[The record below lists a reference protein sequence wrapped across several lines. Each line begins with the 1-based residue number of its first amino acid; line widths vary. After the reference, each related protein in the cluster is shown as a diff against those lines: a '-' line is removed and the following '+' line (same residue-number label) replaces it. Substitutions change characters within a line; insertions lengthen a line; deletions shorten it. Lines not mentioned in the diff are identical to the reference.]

1 MKTQVMN
8 RTHLVF
14 ILATVLMV
22 FGIQKDSYGQTI
34 TASTPQPLTEATL
47 HGSVVTLTLNGG
59 TYERSSFRISNA
71 ITMSGIDGVTF
82 ESWDV
87 DRVNDTEVTI
97 ELEFAGNIDVDAIL
111 TFTVGAGAIAGYNGN
126 ALTATLPVSA
136 VEESLVAS
144 TEAPLTEATLDGSI
158 ITLTLGGR
166 NYTRSSWDIERAL
179 TVSGI
184 DGVIVDD
191 VRRVSDTETTVE
203 LEFSGNIDTDVMLT
217 FTVGADAIVGYDK
230 TFTSQFLVTAVE
242 ESLTVSTE
250 VPLTETTLDGNM
262 LTLTLTG
269 RRFVGR
275 WYIRDAV
282 SVSGIDGVTFRDV
295 NRVSDTQMTIVLRF
309 SGNIDTNTTLT
320 LTVGADAIA
329 GYDKAFTS
337 QFLVTAVKESLVA
350 STEAPLTETTLDGSI
365 ITLTLTGR
373 RFVGRWDIRRALSA
387 SGIDGITFR
396 DVDRVSDTQVTVALT
411 FSGNI
416 DTNTTLTLTVGAD
429 AIVEY
434 DKAFTSQFLVTAVEE
449 SLVASTEAPLTEATL
464 HGSIITLTLTG
475 RRFADEWYIE
485 DAVSVSGIDG
495 VTFPRYDAVD
505 RVSDTVAT
513 VELEFAGNI
522 DTDATLTLT
531 VGADAIAGYNKAF
544 TSQFLVTAVEESLV
558 ASTEAP
564 LTEATLHGSIITLTL
579 TGRRFADRGWVI
591 SVSGID
597 GVTIGW
603 DDVRRVSDTVATV
616 ALRFSGNIDTDATL
630 TLTVGAD
637 TIAGGYDKDFTFQF
651 PVTAVEES
659 LEASTEAPLTEATL
673 YGSPITLTLT
683 GRRFADREQ
692 DIEDAVSVSGID
704 GVTLWGVT
712 RVSDTVAIVALG
724 FSGNIDTDATL
735 TLTVG
740 PDAIGF
746 NKTFT
751 FQFPVTAVEE
761 SLDASTEVPL
771 TEATL
776 DGSVITLSLTGA
788 RFTGDI
794 GDEGVISVSGIDG
807 VTVDDAALVSY
818 TEATVY
824 LAFSGNIDTDAT
836 LTLTVGTDGIS
847 YNQAFTFQFPVA
859 TVEESLDIST
869 AFPLTEATLHGSV
882 VTLTLTGHR
891 FDDEFA
897 DGWYSEDAVSISG
910 IDGVTFEPWT
920 MERVSDTEVAI
931 PLEFDGTDFDIDAT
945 LTFTVDARAIAR
957 DNQGFTAQ
965 IPVTAIQQSN
975 ATVSISPVLVV
986 SPAVGEQLRFTLNI
1000 RGGENVAGYQLTV
1013 SFDRAALRLADIT
1026 SGDYLPADPF
1036 LLDSL
1041 TAYRST
1047 DTYRGEVS
1055 LTATTLAGAANG
1067 NGTLAALTFE
1077 VEDFKPSTL
1086 ALSQLY
1092 LIDADGKRW
1101 EATTQNGTVTVPPE
1115 PAAPILGDINRDGM
1129 VNIQDLVIVGARF
1142 GQRGPNSADING
1154 DSLVDIVD
1162 LVLVASAFDEQA
1174 AAPAAQPQV
1183 LELFTA
1189 ADVRQWLNQAQ
1200 GRHLTDPTFQSGIRF
1215 LEQLLTALAP
1225 KETALLPNYP
1235 NPFNPETWIPY
1246 HLSNDADVQIS
1257 IYDTKGVL
1265 VRRLDLGHQMAG
1277 YYTDRAKAAYW
1288 NGRNESGE
1296 SVANGLYFYQL
1307 RARDY
1312 TALRRMVIVK

>member
-1 MKTQVMN
+1 MKTQTVN

-14 ILATVLMV
+14 ILATILII
-22 FGIQKDSYGQTI
+22 FGARGTSFGQTI

-47 HGSVVTLTLNGG
+47 HGSIVTLTLSGS

-71 ITMSGIDGVTF
+71 ITVSGVDGVTV
-82 ESWDV
+82 SSYPGV
-87 DRVNDTEVTI
+87 DRVNDTVATAYLI
-97 ELEFAGNIDVDAIL
+97 FSGNIDIDATI
-111 TFTVGAGAIAGYNGN
+111 TFNVGAGAISGYNGN
-126 ALTATLPVSA
+126 ALTATLPV
-136 VEESLVAS
+136 
-144 TEAPLTEATLDGSI
+144 
-158 ITLTLGGR
+158 
-166 NYTRSSWDIERAL
+166 
-179 TVSGI
+179 
-184 DGVIVDD
+184 
-191 VRRVSDTETTVE
+191 
-203 LEFSGNIDTDVMLT
+203 
-217 FTVGADAIVGYDK
+217 
-230 TFTSQFLVTAVE
+230 TAVE
-242 ESLTVSTE
+242 ESLEASTE
-250 VPLTETTLDGNM
+250 TPLTEVTLHGS
-262 LTLTLTG
+262 LITLTLTG
-269 RRFVGR
+269 RQFVAE
-275 WYIRDAV
+275 WEIANAV
-282 SVSGIDGVTFRDV
+282 SVSGIDGATFNSWEV
-295 NRVSDTQMTIVLRF
+295 ERVSDTVATI
-309 SGNIDTNTTLT
+309 T
-320 LTVGADAIA
+320 
-329 GYDKAFTS
+329 
-337 QFLVTAVKESLVA
+337 
-350 STEAPLTETTLDGSI
+350 
-365 ITLTLTGR
+365 
-373 RFVGRWDIRRALSA
+373 
-387 SGIDGITFR
+387 
-396 DVDRVSDTQVTVALT
+396 LT

-416 DTNTTLTLTVGAD
+416 DTDATLTLTVGPD
-429 AIVEY
+429 AIAY
-434 DKAFTSQFLVTAVEE
+434 DKAFTFQFPISAVEE
-449 SLVASTEAPLTEATL
+449 SLTASTEAPLTEATL
-464 HGSIITLTLTG
+464 HGSRITLTLTG
-475 RRFADEWYIE
+475 RQFVDEWRID
-485 DAVSVSGIDG
+485 DALSVSGIDG
-495 VTFPRYDAVD
+495 VTIGEQWWAVE
-505 RVSDTVAT
+505 RVSDTVVT
-513 VELEFAGNI
+513 VYLTFAGNI

-531 VGADAIAGYNKAF
+531 VGPDAIVGGYDKAF
-544 TSQFLVTAVEESLV
+544 TFQFPVATVEESLT

-564 LTEATLHGSIITLTL
+564 LTEATLNGGIITLTL
-579 TGRRFADRGWVI
+579 TGRRFADRGWDI

-603 DDVRRVSDTVATV
+603 EAVELVSDTVATV

-637 TIAGGYDKDFTFQF
+637 TIAGGYDKAFTFQF
-651 PVTAVEES
+651 PVSAVEES
-659 LEASTEAPLTEATL
+659 LTASTEVPLTEATL
-673 YGSPITLTLT
+673 YGSHITLTLS

-692 DIEDAVSVSGID
+692 DIGDALSVSGID
-704 GVTLWGVT
+704 GVTVAGAAP
-712 RVSDTVAIVALG
+712 VSDTEAIVALG

-751 FQFPVTAVEE
+751 FQFPVAAGEE
-761 SLDASTEVPL
+761 SLDASTEAPL

-776 DGSVITLSLTGA
+776 DGSIITLSLTGA

-807 VTVDDAALVSY
+807 VTVDDAAPVSY

-824 LAFSGNIDTDAT
+824 LTFAGNIDADAT

-859 TVEESLDIST
+859 AVEESLDIST
-869 AFPLTEATLHGSV
+869 EFPLTEATLDGSII
-882 VTLTLTGHR
+882 TLTLTGHR
-891 FDDEFA
+891 FDDGFA
-897 DGWYSEDAVSISG
+897 DGWYSENAVSVSG
-910 IDGVTFEPWT
+910 IDGVTIESWN

-931 PLEFDGTDFDIDAT
+931 PLEFDDTDFDTDAT
-945 LTFTVDARAIAR
+945 LTFTVGARAIAR
-957 DNQGFTAQ
+957 DNQGFIAQ
-965 IPVTAIQQSN
+965 LPVTAIQQSN

-986 SPAVGEQLRFTLNI
+986 SPAVGEELRFSLNI
-1000 RGGENVAGYQLTV
+1000 KGGENIAGYQLTV
-1013 SFDRAALRLADIT
+1013 SFDRAALRLVDTT

-1041 TAYRST
+1041 TAYRT
-1047 DTYRGEVS
+1047 INTYRGEVN

-1067 NGTLAALTFE
+1067 NGTLATLTFE
-1077 VEDFKPSTL
+1077 VEDFKPSTVT
-1086 ALSQLY
+1086 LSQLY

-1101 EATTQNGTVTVPPE
+1101 EATTQNGTVTIPPE
-1115 PAAPILGDINRDGM
+1115 PAAPILGDINRDGV

-1162 LVLVASAFDEQA
+1162 LVLVAGALNAEA

-1200 GRHLTDPTFQSGIRF
+1200 GRHPTDATFQNGIRF
-1215 LEQLLTALAP
+1215 LEQLLTTLTP
-1225 KETALLPNYP
+1225 KKTALLPNYP

-1246 HLSNDADVQIS
+1246 HLSNDTDAQIS

-1277 YYTDRAKAAYW
+1277 YYTDRVKAAYW

-1307 RARDY
+1307 RAGGY

>member
-1 MKTQVMN
+1 MKTQTVN
-8 RTHLVF
+8 RTYLVF
-14 ILATVLMV
+14 ILAAILII
-22 FGIQKDSYGQTI
+22 FGARGTSFGQTI
-34 TASTPQPLTEATL
+34 TASTPQPLTEVTL

-59 TYERSSFRISNA
+59 TYERSFRDIRSALTITGIDGATYERYGVDRISDTETTVELEFNGDFDTDATLTFTVGPGAIAGYNGNA
-71 ITMSGIDGVTF
+71 LTATLPVTAVEESLTASTELPLTEVTLDGSIITLTLDGRNYMRSSRDIERALTVSGIDGVTIGRWGV
-82 ESWDV
+82 E
-87 DRVNDTEVTI
+87 RVSDTVTTV

-111 TFTVGAGAIAGYNGN
+111 TFTVSTEAIAGYNGQ
-126 ALTATLPVSA
+126 ALTAEVPVTA

-144 TEAPLTEATLDGSI
+144 TAAPLTETTLDGSI
-158 ITLTLGGR
+158 VTLTLSGR
-166 NYTRSSWDIERAL
+166 QFVDEWRIDDAVTI
-179 TVSGI
+179 SGV
-184 DGVIVDD
+184 DGVTFRSWEVE
-191 VRRVSDTETTVE
+191 RVSDTVVTIK
-203 LEFSGNIDTDVMLT
+203 LEFSGNIDTDTTLT
-217 FTVGADAIVGYDK
+217 FTVGADAIVG
-230 TFTSQFLVTAVE
+230 
-242 ESLTVSTE
+242 
-250 VPLTETTLDGNM
+250 
-262 LTLTLTG
+262 
-269 RRFVGR
+269 
-275 WYIRDAV
+275 
-282 SVSGIDGVTFRDV
+282 
-295 NRVSDTQMTIVLRF
+295 
-309 SGNIDTNTTLT
+309 
-320 LTVGADAIA
+320 
-329 GYDKAFTS
+329 
-337 QFLVTAVKESLVA
+337 
-350 STEAPLTETTLDGSI
+350 
-365 ITLTLTGR
+365 
-373 RFVGRWDIRRALSA
+373 
-387 SGIDGITFR
+387 
-396 DVDRVSDTQVTVALT
+396 
-411 FSGNI
+411 
-416 DTNTTLTLTVGAD
+416 
-429 AIVEY
+429 Y

-449 SLVASTEAPLTEATL
+449 SLTASTEALLTETTL
-464 HGSIITLTLTG
+464 DGSIITLTLSG
-475 RRFADEWYIE
+475 RRFIDNARAIAR
-485 DAVSVSGIDG
+485 AVSASGIDG
-495 VTFPRYDAVD
+495 VTIGERWDDVR
-505 RVSDTVAT
+505 RVSDTVVT
-513 VELEFAGNI
+513 IKLEFSGNI

-531 VGADAIAGYNKAF
+531 VGADAIVQYDKAF
-544 TSQFLVTAVEESLV
+544 TSQFPVTAVEESLT
-558 ASTEAP
+558 ASTKSP

-579 TGRRFADRGWVI
+579 TGRRFADRGWDI

-603 DDVRRVSDTVATV
+603 EEVRRVSDTVATV
-616 ALRFSGNIDTDATL
+616 ALRFSGNIDTDAAL
-630 TLTVGAD
+630 TLTVGPD

-651 PVTAVEES
+651 PVTAGEES

-712 RVSDTVAIVALG
+712 RVSDTVAIVGLT

-735 TLTVG
+735 TLNVG
-740 PDAIGF
+740 PDAIGL

-751 FQFPVTAVEE
+751 FQFPVTAGEE
-761 SLDASTEVPL
+761 SLDASTEAPL

-807 VTVDDAALVSY
+807 VTVDDAAPVSY

-869 AFPLTEATLHGSV
+869 EFPLTEATLHGSTI
-882 VTLTLTGHR
+882 TLTLTGHQ

-897 DGWYSEDAVSISG
+897 DGWYSENAMSVSG
-910 IDGVTFEPWT
+910 IDGVTIESWT
-920 MERVSDTEVAI
+920 MERVSDTEVAV
-931 PLEFDGTDFDIDAT
+931 PLEFDGTDFDTDAT
-945 LTFTVDARAIAR
+945 LTFTVGADAIVR

-986 SPAVGEQLRFTLNI
+986 SPAVGEQLRFSLNI
-1000 RGGENVAGYQLTV
+1000 RDGENVAGYQLTL
-1013 SFDRAALRLADIT
+1013 SFDRATLRLVDTT
-1026 SGDYLPADPF
+1026 SGDYLPANPF
-1036 LLDSL
+1036 FLDSL
-1041 TAYRST
+1041 TTSRLINV
-1047 DTYRGEVS
+1047 YRGEVS
-1055 LTATTLAGAANG
+1055 IAATTRAGAANG
-1067 NGTLAALTFE
+1067 NGTLATLTFE

-1092 LIDADGKRW
+1092 LIDTDGKRW

-1115 PAAPILGDINRDGM
+1115 PAAPILGDINRDGV

-1142 GQRGPNSADING
+1142 GQRGLNSADING

-1162 LVLVASAFDEQA
+1162 LVLVASAFDEEA
-1174 AAPAAQPQV
+1174 AAPSVQPQA

-1200 GRHLTDPTFQSGIRF
+1200 GRHPTDATFQSGIRF
-1215 LEQLLTALAP
+1215 LEQLLTALTP

-1265 VRRLDLGHQMAG
+1265 VRRLDLGYQMAG
-1277 YYTDRAKAAYW
+1277 YYTYRAKAAYW

-1307 RARDY
+1307 RAGDY